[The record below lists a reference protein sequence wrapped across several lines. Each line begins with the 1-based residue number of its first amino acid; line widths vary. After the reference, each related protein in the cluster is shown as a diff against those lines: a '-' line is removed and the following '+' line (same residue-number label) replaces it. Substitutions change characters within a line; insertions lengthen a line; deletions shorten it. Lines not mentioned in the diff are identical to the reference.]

1 MLRWCLDSFFS
12 WVRCGHLLQSS
23 ENNWRSI
30 LTWTWYRHVKSQ
42 EWYPEACLNYVK
54 LPARSLNYGY
64 IFIYNMFLCKF
75 LSINETLYIYNIER
89 EKKGVCIYIYVGNH
103 VFYVS
108 NTVLKKKNGLLKML
122 QRWYITHHFPGP
134 PGLRRIPRTSSR
146 HRCSRGPGDRWN
158 WRVEK
163 TMVNRFLWCETSWWT
178 DSFFLSFQDFSH
190 SSRIPSFISQL

>member
-89 EKKGVCIYIYVGNH
+89 EKKGVCIYIYICRKPC
-103 VFYVS
+103 
-108 NTVLKKKNGLLKML
+108 VLCIKHCIKKKTG
-122 QRWYITHHFPGP
+122 Y
-134 PGLRRIPRTSSR
+134 LRCYSDGISLTTSQDHLGSVESQG
-146 HRCSRGPGDRWN
+146 HRRGTDAAEALGIAGTEG
-158 WRVEK
+158 WRK
-163 TMVNRFLWCETSWWT
+163 PWWT
-178 DSFFLSFQDFSH
+178 VFCDVKHLGELILFS
-190 SSRIPSFISQL
+190 